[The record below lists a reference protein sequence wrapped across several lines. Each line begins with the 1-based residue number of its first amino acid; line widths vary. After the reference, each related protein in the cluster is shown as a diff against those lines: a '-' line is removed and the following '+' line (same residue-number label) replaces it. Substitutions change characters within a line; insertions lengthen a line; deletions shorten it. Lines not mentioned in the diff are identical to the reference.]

1 MDLLLDRWRFSSD
14 FTFSLTVFLLFQY
27 KTRNDRIWKFLIIEN
42 RHWKSRTN
50 CNLNF
55 WYFNDTM
62 LLDHYLILI
71 VYHFNFVLQLILT
84 IFESFLLEYLIQ
96 MKQTYAI
103 LELEK
108 IQIRIWQRV
117 FNRWTQTFCQQ

>member
-1 MDLLLDRWRFSSD
+1 
-14 FTFSLTVFLLFQY
+14 
-27 KTRNDRIWKFLIIEN
+27 
-42 RHWKSRTN
+42 
-50 CNLNF
+50 
-55 WYFNDTM
+55 M

-108 IQIRIWQRV
+108 IQIRI
-117 FNRWTQTFCQQ
+117 